1 MKGEIAVRY
10 TIRHFD
16 LPLLTFEANMD
27 SADTDLHI
35 IKVYEENRSF
45 LPLNLTVSEDG
56 VERWLRHRTIPKN
69 RAYVDA
75 LLSKVGLSL
84 NGKPYNDYGI
94 GFYCTQNPNMAKEW
108 GVGIDHNGYANRYK
122 IECDGLTILDLN
134 APGYTMLHWLT
145 ILLENRE
152 FDTSAPLAAEAK
164 EYLMN
169 TFHLDYKSADIIIGY
184 RADDSYFSFASDFIN
199 GAISY
204 RRLCNAMRLGKL
216 GQQFVLK
223 SKAAFE
229 QLEFLGYETADS
241 KEWYKKKAFRDQTAR
256 RQYFDVERNRRQRGD
271 LYITM
276 ILDEEMR
283 PNDSRLR

>member
-1 MKGEIAVRY
+1 MVLWKKQFITVR
-10 TIRHFD
+10 II
-16 LPLLTFEANMD
+16 LLKSQS
-27 SADTDLHI
+27 SAMASPTMTMASVFTALRTPTWP
-35 IKVYEENRSF
+35 KSGVLASTTMAT
-45 LPLNLTVSEDG
+45 LTG
-56 VERWLRHRTIPKN
+56 
-69 RAYVDA
+69 
-75 LLSKVGLSL
+75 
-84 NGKPYNDYGI
+84 
-94 GFYCTQNPNMAKEW
+94 MM
-108 GVGIDHNGYANRYK
+108 
-122 IECDGLTILDLN
+122 N

-204 RRLCNAMRLGKL
+204 RQLCNAMRLGKL

-256 RQYFDVERNRRQRGD
+256 RQYLDVERNRRQRGD
-271 LYITM
+271 LYITT
-276 ILDEEMR
+276 ILDEEMK
-283 PNDSRLR
+283 PDDPRLR

>member
-1 MKGEIAVRY
+1 MNRINQLFSTKQKDILSIYFCAGFPTLEGTAS
-10 TIRHFD
+10 T
-16 LPLLTFEANMD
+16 
-27 SADTDLHI
+27 
-35 IKVYEENRSF
+35 IKVLEKKGINMIEI
-45 LPLNLTVSEDG
+45 G
-56 VERWLRHRTIPKN
+56 IPF
-69 RAYVDA
+69 
-75 LLSKVGLSL
+75 S
-84 NGKPYNDYGI
+84 
-94 GFYCTQNPNMAKEW
+94 
-108 GVGIDHNGYANRYK
+108 DHNGYANRYK

-204 RRLCNAMRLGKL
+204 RQLCNAMRLGKL

-271 LYITM
+271 LYITT
-276 ILDEEMR
+276 ILDEEMK
-283 PNDSRLR
+283 PNDPRLR

>member
-1 MKGEIAVRY
+1 MEK
-10 TIRHFD
+10 TIYHGSD
-16 LPLLTFEANMD
+16 
-27 SADTDLHI
+27 HI
-35 IKVYEENRSF
+35 IEK
-45 LPLNLTVSEDG
+45 
-56 VERWLRHRTIPKN
+56 PKFS
-69 RAYVDA
+69 Y
-75 LLSKVGLSL
+75 
-84 NGKPYNDYGI
+84 GKPYNDYGI

-134 APGYTMLHWLT
+134 APGYTMLQWLT

-204 RRLCNAMRLGKL
+204 RQLCNAMRLGKL

-256 RQYFDVERNRRQRGD
+256 RQYLDVERNRRQRGD
-271 LYITM
+271 LYITT
-276 ILDEEMR
+276 ILDEEMK
-283 PNDSRLR
+283 PNDPCLR

>member
-1 MKGEIAVRY
+1 MEK
-10 TIRHFD
+10 TIYHGSD
-16 LPLLTFEANMD
+16 
-27 SADTDLHI
+27 HI
-35 IKVYEENRSF
+35 IEK
-45 LPLNLTVSEDG
+45 
-56 VERWLRHRTIPKN
+56 PKFG
-69 RAYVDA
+69 Y
-75 LLSKVGLSL
+75 
-84 NGKPYNDYGI
+84 GKPYNDYGI

-204 RRLCNAMRLGKL
+204 RQLCNAMRL
-216 GQQFVLK
+216 
-223 SKAAFE
+223 
-229 QLEFLGYETADS
+229 DS

-271 LYITM
+271 LYITT
-276 ILDEEMR
+276 ILDEEMK
-283 PNDSRLR
+283 PNDPRLR